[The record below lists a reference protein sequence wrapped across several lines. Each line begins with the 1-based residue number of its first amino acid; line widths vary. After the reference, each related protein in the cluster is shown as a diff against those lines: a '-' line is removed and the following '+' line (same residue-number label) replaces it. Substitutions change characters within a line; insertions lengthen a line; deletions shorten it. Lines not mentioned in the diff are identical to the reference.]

1 MSQPTTNVTTL
12 LRQMSQATTNVT
24 TLPRQMS
31 QPTTNVTTLP
41 RQMSQPTTNVTF
53 NYHDYQRQMSQTP
66 DKMSVIISLGQAGSL
81 FHWSD
86 VEYYTLSET
95 NNVFI

>member
-12 LRQMSQATTNVT
+12 PRQMLQATTNVT

-41 RQMSQPTTNVTF
+41 RQMSQ
-53 NYHDYQRQMSQTP
+53 TP
-66 DKMSVIISLGQAGSL
+66 DKMSVIISLGQAESL

-95 NNVFI
+95 NNVFILGPFILFLRLI